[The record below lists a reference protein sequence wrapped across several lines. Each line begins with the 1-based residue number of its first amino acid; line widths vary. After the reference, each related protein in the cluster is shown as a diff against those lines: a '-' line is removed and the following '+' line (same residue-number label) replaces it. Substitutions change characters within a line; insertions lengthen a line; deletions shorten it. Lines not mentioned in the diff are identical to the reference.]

1 MAVSAA
7 VTEDHMASFN
17 TRKVGRTSLEFTE
30 LGLGSATLA
39 GMNGVD
45 VSDDGARAL
54 VSAALDAGIGYYDT
68 APHYGFGRAEHLMGD
83 ALRYRND
90 GAALSTKVGRM
101 LRPVRSDA
109 QRTVEHPWTRPFPF
123 EIAYDYSYDAIM
135 RSYEDSL
142 QRLGLG
148 HIEVLLVHDI
158 GVQTHGEEGN
168 KKHWADL
175 ASGGYKALDELRR
188 TGAVKAI
195 GLGVNEVPV
204 LLSAFDIGDW
214 DVFLLANRYN
224 LIEQTPLDELFP
236 KAVERGTSVIAAGPF
251 AAGVLAGTDVWG
263 PSNGAYQKAP
273 PHIVEKV
280 SKLRAVADA
289 HGIPLG
295 AAALQFGVAHPVVCS
310 VLTGPKTVAELEGIL
325 GWWNTAIPS
334 GFWDALAD
342 QGLVAKGTPLPNGR
356 VA

>member
-1 MAVSAA
+1 MVA
-7 VTEDHMASFN
+7 TSFKQ
-17 TRKVGRTSLEFTE
+17 RKVGRTDLEFTE

-45 VSDDGARAL
+45 VPDQVARSL
-54 VSAALDAGIGYYDT
+54 VSAALDANIGYYDT

-83 ALRYRND
+83 ALRYRHD
-90 GAALSTKVGRM
+90 GVAISTKVGRLLKPM
-101 LRPVRSDA
+101 RSDA
-109 QRTVEHPWTRPFPF
+109 ERTVEHPWTRPFPF
-123 EIAYDYSYDAIM
+123 EIVYDYSYDAIM

-142 QRLGLG
+142 QRMGLG
-148 HIEVLLVHDI
+148 HVEVLLVHDI
-158 GVQTHGEEGN
+158 GVETHGEEAN
-168 KKHWADL
+168 RKHWADL
-175 ASGGYKALDELRR
+175 ADGGYRALDELRR
-188 TGAVKAI
+188 SGAVKAI
-195 GLGVNEVPV
+195 GFGVNEVPV

-224 LIEQTPLDELFP
+224 LIEQTPLDALFP
-236 KAVERGTSVIAAGPF
+236 KAAERGTSVIAAGPF

-280 SKLRAVADA
+280 SRLRAVADA

-310 VLTGPKTVAELEGIL
+310 VLTGPKTVSELNGIL
-325 GWWNTAIPS
+325 DWWNTEIPG

-342 QGLVAKGTPLPNGR
+342 QGLVAEGTPLPNGR

>member
-1 MAVSAA
+1 MS
-7 VTEDHMASFN
+7 TSPFKK
-17 TRKVGRTSLEFTE
+17 RKVGRTALEFTE

-39 GMNGVD
+39 GMNGTD
-45 VSDDGARAL
+45 VPDDDARAL
-54 VSAALDAGIGYYDT
+54 VSAARDAAIGYYDT
-68 APHYGFGRAEHLMGD
+68 APHYGSGRAEHLMGD
-83 ALRYRND
+83 ALRYRQD
-90 GAALSTKVGRM
+90 GIAISTKVGRL

-109 QRTVEHPWTRPFPF
+109 ERTMDHPWTRPFPF
-123 EIAYDYSYDAIM
+123 EIVYDYSYDAIM

-142 QRLGLG
+142 QRMGLG
-148 HIEVLLVHDI
+148 YLDVLLVHDI
-158 GVQTHGEEGN
+158 GVQTHGEEVN
-168 KKHWADL
+168 AKHWADL
-175 ASGGYKALDELRR
+175 SGGGYKALDELRR

-204 LLSAFDIGDW
+204 LMSAFDIGDW

-224 LIEQTPLDELFP
+224 LIEQTPLEALYP
-236 KAVERGTSVIAAGPF
+236 MAENRGTSMIAAGPF
-251 AAGVLAGTDVWG
+251 AAGVLAGTDIWG

-289 HGIPLG
+289 HGVPLG
-295 AAALQFGVAHPVVCS
+295 AAALQFCVAHPVVCS
-310 VLTGPKTVAELEGIL
+310 VLTGPKSISELNGIL
-325 GWWNTAIPS
+325 NWWNTEIPA

-342 QGLVAKGTPLPNGR
+342 QKLVAEGTPLPNGR

>member
-1 MAVSAA
+1 MSA
-7 VTEDHMASFN
+7 TGFKQ
-17 TRKVGRTSLEFTE
+17 RKVGRTSLEFTE

-45 VSDDGARAL
+45 VPDNGARAL
-54 VSAALDAGIGYYDT
+54 VSAALDARIGYYDT

-83 ALRYRND
+83 ALRYRQD
-90 GAALSTKVGRM
+90 GVAISTKVGR
-101 LRPVRSDA
+101 LLKPVRSDA
-109 QRTVEHPWTRPFPF
+109 ERTVEHPWTRPFPF
-123 EIAYDYSYDAIM
+123 EIAYDYSYDGIM

-148 HIEVLLVHDI
+148 HVEVLLVHDI

-168 KKHWADL
+168 RKHWADL
-175 ASGGYKALDELRR
+175 AGGGYRALDELRR
-188 TGAVKAI
+188 TGAVQAI

-224 LIEQTPLDELFP
+224 LIEQTPLEALFP
-236 KAVERGTSVIAAGPF
+236 KAAERGTSVIAAGPF

-280 SKLRAVADA
+280 SRLRAVADA

-310 VLTGPKTVAELEGIL
+310 VLTGPKTVGELAGIL
-325 GWWNTAIPS
+325 GWWNTAIPG

-342 QGLVAKGTPLPNGR
+342 QGLVAEGTPLPNGR

>member
-1 MAVSAA
+1 MGA
-7 VTEDHMASFN
+7 TPFKK
-17 TRKVGRTSLEFTE
+17 RRVGRTDLEFTE

-39 GMNGVD
+39 GMLGTD
-45 VSDDGARAL
+45 VPDDTARAL
-54 VSAALDAGIGYYDT
+54 VSAARDAEIGYYDT

-83 ALRYRND
+83 ALRYRQVD
-90 GAALSTKVGRM
+90 IAISTKVGR
-101 LRPVRSDA
+101 LLKPVRTDA
-109 QRTVEHPWTRPFPF
+109 ERTVEHSWTRPFPF
-123 EIAYDYSYDAIM
+123 EIVYDYSYDAIM

-148 HIEVLLVHDI
+148 HVEVLLVHDI
-158 GVQTHGEEGN
+158 GVQTHGEDGN

-175 ASGGYKALDELRR
+175 AGSGYKALDELRR
-188 TGAVKAI
+188 SGAVKAI

-204 LLSAFDIGDW
+204 LLNAFDIGDW

-224 LIEQTPLDELFP
+224 LIEQTPLDALFP
-236 KAVERGTSVIAAGPF
+236 KAAERGTSVIAAGPF
-251 AAGVLAGTDVWG
+251 AAGVLAGQDIWG
-263 PSNGAYQKAP
+263 PTNGAYQKAP
-273 PHIVEKV
+273 PHIAEKV
-280 SKLRAVADA
+280 GKLRAIADA

-310 VLTGPKTVAELEGIL
+310 VLTGPKTVDELNGIL
-325 GWWNTAIPS
+325 SWWNTQIPA

-342 QGLVAKGTPLPNGR
+342 QGLVAPGTPLPNGR

>member
-1 MAVSAA
+1 MSA
-7 VTEDHMASFN
+7 TRFK
-17 TRKVGRTSLEFTE
+17 TRKVGKTSLELCE

-39 GMNGVD
+39 GMLGTD
-45 VSDDGARAL
+45 VPDEQARSL

-68 APHYGFGRAEHLMGD
+68 APHYGYGRAEHLMGD
-83 ALRYRND
+83 ALRYRD
-90 GAALSTKVGRM
+90 DHTAVSTKVGR
-101 LRPVRSDA
+101 LLKPVRRETE
-109 QRTVEHPWTRPFPF
+109 RTVDNPWTKAFPF

-142 QRLGLG
+142 QRMGLS
-148 HIEVLLVHDI
+148 HVEILLVHDI

-168 KKHWADL
+168 KTHWADL
-175 ASGGYKALDELRR
+175 AGSGYKALDELRR

-195 GLGVNEVPV
+195 GLGVNEVPA

-224 LIEQTPLDELFP
+224 LIEQTPLDELLP
-236 KAVERGTSVIAAGPF
+236 TAAKRGTSLIAAGPF
-251 AAGVLAGTDVWG
+251 AAGVLAGTDIWG

-280 SKLRAVADA
+280 SKLRALADA
-289 HGIPLG
+289 NGIPLG
-295 AAALQFGVAHPVVCS
+295 AAALQFPVAHPGVCS
-310 VLTGPKTVAELEGIL
+310 VLTGPKTVAELDGIL
-325 GWWNTAIPS
+325 TWWNTTIPAA
-334 GFWDALAD
+334 FWDGLAE
-342 QGLVAKGTPLPNGR
+342 QKLVAPGTPLPNGR